1 MYTDNRMLHRK
12 MRKPDGFVSSI
23 KRSSAGSDTHSAP
36 RTSGDFPTD
45 SQALAPDEP
54 QPPGATVKRKKSRAY
69 VLPEDGEESEG
80 TQADAEYGGSRVS
93 GGTSAGWVNTEGRR
107 RSVQTTGN
115 RLKMLEGDDGRR
127 HSMAV

>member
-1 MYTDNRMLHRK
+1 MLHRK

-54 QPPGATVKRKKSRAY
+54 QPPGATVTRKKSRAY